1 MKQIEQFLNEHKSVS
16 NRKVSDTIMKV
27 YALGENVKLL
37 AHCSDTQLEA
47 KLTSRSGKTL
57 YSVNEKYADEVTTLD
72 KLKEVVDMYDSSS
85 QIKVPV
91 TEDAED
97 TEDDI
102 ISGNDKD
109 SDKEFLLSDVV
120 PESEVNAEPVKSEPD
135 VTGDINSIS
144 DLKMAVLDLAS
155 RSNNLVDMFDADD
168 VNNRS
173 IVIGLV
179 AGLYGV
185 AEDLADFEED
195 LAKEAD
201 KDKKKAKESVSVPA
215 KTDYIDLACSGI
227 SQACTALKDAEKYS
241 KILEVLKDIKS
252 ELKTN

>member
-57 YSVNEKYADEVTTLD
+57 YSVNEKYADEATTLD

-97 TEDDI
+97 DDI

-109 SDKEFLLSDVV
+109 PDKEFLLSDVV
-120 PESEVNAEPVKSEPD
+120 PESEVNVEPVESEPD
-135 VTGDINSIS
+135 TTGDINSIS

-155 RSNNLVDMFDADD
+155 RSNNLIDMFDADD

>member
-16 NRKVSDTIMKV
+16 NRKVSDTVMKV

-57 YSVNEKYADEVTTLD
+57 YSVNENYVDEATTLD

-91 TEDAED
+91 TEDTED
-97 TEDDI
+97 DDI

-120 PESEVNAEPVKSEPD
+120 PESEVNVEPVESETD
-135 VTGDINSIS
+135 TVDNINSIA

-179 AGLYGV
+179 AGLYDV

-227 SQACTALKDAEKYS
+227 SQACTALKDAEKYP

>member
-57 YSVNEKYADEVTTLD
+57 YSVNEKYADEATTLD

-91 TEDAED
+91 TED

-109 SDKEFLLSDVV
+109 PDKEFLLSDVV
-120 PESEVNAEPVKSEPD
+120 PESEVNVEPVESEPD
-135 VTGDINSIS
+135 TASDINSIS

>member
-57 YSVNEKYADEVTTLD
+57 YSVNEKYADEATTLD

-91 TEDAED
+91 TEDVED
-97 TEDDI
+97 DDI

-109 SDKEFLLSDVV
+109 PDKEFLLSDVV
-120 PESEVNAEPVKSEPD
+120 PESEVNVEPVESEPD
-135 VTGDINSIS
+135 TTGDINSIS

-155 RSNNLVDMFDADD
+155 RSNNLIDMFDADD

>member
-16 NRKVSDTIMKV
+16 NRKVSDTVMKV

-57 YSVNEKYADEVTTLD
+57 YSVNEKYVDEATTLD

-91 TEDAED
+91 TEDTED
-97 TEDDI
+97 DDI

-120 PESEVNAEPVKSEPD
+120 PESEVNVEPVESETD
-135 VTGDINSIS
+135 TAGDINSIS

>member
-57 YSVNEKYADEVTTLD
+57 YSVNEKYADEATTLD

-97 TEDDI
+97 DDI

-109 SDKEFLLSDVV
+109 PDKEFLLSDVV
-120 PESEVNAEPVKSEPD
+120 PESEVNVEPVKSEPD
-135 VTGDINSIS
+135 TTGDINSIS

-155 RSNNLVDMFDADD
+155 RSNNLIDMFDADD

>member
-57 YSVNEKYADEVTTLD
+57 YSVNEKYADEATTLD

-97 TEDDI
+97 DDI

-109 SDKEFLLSDVV
+109 PDKEFLLSDVV
-120 PESEVNAEPVKSEPD
+120 PESEVNVKPVKSEPD
-135 VTGDINSIS
+135 TTGDINSIS

-155 RSNNLVDMFDADD
+155 RSNNLIDMFDADD

>member
-57 YSVNEKYADEVTTLD
+57 YSVNEKYADEATTLD

-97 TEDDI
+97 DDI

-109 SDKEFLLSDVV
+109 PDKEFLLSDVV
-120 PESEVNAEPVKSEPD
+120 PESEVNVEPVESEPD
-135 VTGDINSIS
+135 TTDDINSIS

-155 RSNNLVDMFDADD
+155 RSNNLIDMFDADD

>member
-16 NRKVSDTIMKV
+16 NRKVSDTVMKV

-57 YSVNEKYADEVTTLD
+57 YSVNEKYVDEATTLD

-97 TEDDI
+97 DDI

-120 PESEVNAEPVKSEPD
+120 PESEVNVEPVESETD
-135 VTGDINSIS
+135 TVDDINSIA

-179 AGLYGV
+179 AGLYDV

-215 KTDYIDLACSGI
+215 KTDYIDLACNGI

>member
-16 NRKVSDTIMKV
+16 NRKVSDTVMKV

-57 YSVNEKYADEVTTLD
+57 YSVNENYVDEATTLD

-91 TEDAED
+91 TEDTED
-97 TEDDI
+97 DDI

-120 PESEVNAEPVKSEPD
+120 PESEVNVEPVESETD
-135 VTGDINSIS
+135 TVDNINSIA
-144 DLKMAVLDLAS
+144 DLKMAVLDLAT

>member
-16 NRKVSDTIMKV
+16 NRKVSDTVMKV
-27 YALGENVKLL
+27 YALGENIKLL

-57 YSVNEKYADEVTTLD
+57 YSVNEKYADETTTLD

-91 TEDAED
+91 TEDTED
-97 TEDDI
+97 DDI

-109 SDKEFLLSDVV
+109 PDKEIILSDVGTT
-120 PESEVNAEPVKSEPD
+120 ESEATAEPITDESAPA
-135 VTGDINSIS
+135 GNISSIA

-201 KDKKKAKESVSVPA
+201 KNKKKAKESVSVPA

>member
-57 YSVNEKYADEVTTLD
+57 YSVNEKYADEATTLD

-97 TEDDI
+97 DI

-109 SDKEFLLSDVV
+109 PDKEFLLSDVV
-120 PESEVNAEPVKSEPD
+120 PESEVNVEHVESEPD
-135 VTGDINSIS
+135 NTGNINSIS

>member
-16 NRKVSDTIMKV
+16 NRKVSDTVMKV

-57 YSVNEKYADEVTTLD
+57 YSVNEKYVDEATTLD

-91 TEDAED
+91 TEDTED
-97 TEDDI
+97 DDI

-120 PESEVNAEPVKSEPD
+120 PESEVNVEPVESETD
-135 VTGDINSIS
+135 TVDDINSIAN
-144 DLKMAVLDLAS
+144 LKMAVLDLAS

-179 AGLYGV
+179 AGLYDV

-195 LAKEAD
+195 LAKDAD

>member
-16 NRKVSDTIMKV
+16 NRKVSDTVMKV

-57 YSVNEKYADEVTTLD
+57 YSVNEKYADEATTLD

-91 TEDAED
+91 TEDTED
-97 TEDDI
+97 DDI

-120 PESEVNAEPVKSEPD
+120 PESEVNVEPVESETD
-135 VTGDINSIS
+135 TADDINSIAG
-144 DLKMAVLDLAS
+144 LKMAVLDLAS

>member
-16 NRKVSDTIMKV
+16 NRKVSDTVMKV

-57 YSVNEKYADEVTTLD
+57 YSVNEKYADEATTLD

-91 TEDAED
+91 TEDTED
-97 TEDDI
+97 DDI

-120 PESEVNAEPVKSEPD
+120 PESEVNVEPVESETD
-135 VTGDINSIS
+135 TVDDINSIA

-155 RSNNLVDMFDADD
+155 RSNSLVDMFDTDD

-179 AGLYGV
+179 AGLYDV

-195 LAKEAD
+195 LAKDAD

-227 SQACTALKDAEKYS
+227 SQACAALKDAEKYP

>member
-16 NRKVSDTIMKV
+16 NRKVSDTVMKV

-57 YSVNEKYADEVTTLD
+57 YSVNENYVDEATTLD

-91 TEDAED
+91 TEDTED
-97 TEDDI
+97 DDI

-120 PESEVNAEPVKSEPD
+120 PESEVNVEPVESETD
-135 VTGDINSIS
+135 TVDNINSIA

>member
-16 NRKVSDTIMKV
+16 NRKVSDTVMKV

-57 YSVNEKYADEVTTLD
+57 YSVNENYVDEATTLD

-91 TEDAED
+91 TEDTED
-97 TEDDI
+97 DDI

-120 PESEVNAEPVKSEPD
+120 PESEVNVEPVESETD
-135 VTGDINSIS
+135 TVDNINSIA

-179 AGLYGV
+179 AGLYDV

-195 LAKEAD
+195 LAKKAD

-227 SQACTALKDAEKYS
+227 SQACTALKDAEKYP

>member
-16 NRKVSDTIMKV
+16 NRKVSDTVMKV

-57 YSVNEKYADEVTTLD
+57 YSVNEKYADEATTLD

-85 QIKVPV
+85 KIKVPV
-91 TEDAED
+91 TEDTED
-97 TEDDI
+97 DDI

-120 PESEVNAEPVKSEPD
+120 PESEVNVEPVESETD
-135 VTGDINSIS
+135 TVDDINSIA

>member
-16 NRKVSDTIMKV
+16 NRKVSDTVMKV

-57 YSVNEKYADEVTTLD
+57 YSVNEKYVDEATTLD

-97 TEDDI
+97 DDI

-120 PESEVNAEPVKSEPD
+120 PESEVNVEPVESETD
-135 VTGDINSIS
+135 TVDDINSIA

-179 AGLYGV
+179 AGLYDV

>member
-57 YSVNEKYADEVTTLD
+57 YSVNEKYADEATTLD

-97 TEDDI
+97 DDI
-102 ISGNDKD
+102 ISDNDKD
-109 SDKEFLLSDVV
+109 PDKEFLLSDVV
-120 PESEVNAEPVKSEPD
+120 PESEVNVEPVESEPD
-135 VTGDINSIS
+135 TTGDINSIS

-155 RSNNLVDMFDADD
+155 RSNNLIDMFDADD

-227 SQACTALKDAEKYS
+227 SQACTALKDVEKYS

>member
-57 YSVNEKYADEVTTLD
+57 YSVNEKYADEATTLD

-97 TEDDI
+97 DDI

-109 SDKEFLLSDVV
+109 PDKEFLLSDVV
-120 PESEVNAEPVKSEPD
+120 PESEVNVEPVESELD
-135 VTGDINSIS
+135 TTGDINSIS

-155 RSNNLVDMFDADD
+155 RSNNLIDMFDADD